1 MDGIFNPISIY
12 PITTMGDIVW
22 TITFYDLTKFIY
34 QKLSYEGSNFMP
46 IEEVMRYFW
55 NKLRMKKVQV
65 KIKFY

>member
-46 IEEVMRYFW
+46 IEEVMRYF
-55 NKLRMKKVQV
+55 
-65 KIKFY
+65 